1 MNQVYNNPLIIRNVK
16 FKEHLT
22 EEEALKKINEFRSS
36 NAGKA
41 LPDNKKISLK
51 RIANYFVT
59 HPNFDEV
66 SDDHVLIREG
76 YPIIFTSKN
85 YKKLKYEKSVKRE
98 EIDNMNNDGDGVDES
113 IITLSKSDSLK
124 TSKQKPRIRDI
135 LISKGIDPKPQTLV
149 PDKDGKMRLVEIA
162 ATQEIYV
169 SKDNTKPNN
178 LKTTAA
184 KKKNH
189 SNVAKHS
196 EIDDHIGAN
205 RVVISLPKK
214 KKKKSINEGNNAT
227 GENCI
232 QEIGLI
238 QESNVEMIN
247 VDPSK
252 QSGFNGDKKSKTK
265 KKESTGESE
274 GNSNMKKK
282 IKNNP
287 TEEKKSENKVVIKTS
302 KKRTSQEHDK
312 INKKIKVEPTNNSIE
327 DEESND
333 INSEV
338 MSERKLIQ
346 DIDETGLIQGTAK
359 VKGDSLKKKKK
370 KKSKEECHITN
381 LKSEFKISKVKNN
394 KKGSSKESDLKNN
407 ISISSKEAIDKDCTN
422 TGNAVTI
429 NIKKKK
435 KKNKSKVTED

>member
-36 NAGKA
+36 DAGKA

-76 YPIIFTSKN
+76 YPVIFTSKN

-98 EIDNMNNDGDGVDES
+98 EIDNMNNDGDGVNES
-113 IITLSKSDSLK
+113 INTLSKSDPLK
-124 TSKQKPRIRDI
+124 ISKQKPRIRDI

-149 PDKDGKMRLVEIA
+149 PDKDGKMRLIEIA
-162 ATQEIYV
+162 ATRESYV
-169 SKDNTKPNN
+169 SKDNTKPNSK
-178 LKTTAA
+178 KTTAA

-196 EIDDHIGAN
+196 EIDDHVGTN

-214 KKKKSINEGNNAT
+214 KKKKSTNEGNNAT
-227 GENCI
+227 GDNCI
-232 QEIGLI
+232 QETGLI
-238 QESNVEMIN
+238 QESNVEMEN
-247 VDPSK
+247 VDSSK
-252 QSGFNGDKKSKTK
+252 QSGFNGDKKSETK
-265 KKESTGESE
+265 RKEANGESKD
-274 GNSNMKKK
+274 NSNMKKMKK
-282 IKNNP
+282 IKNSP

-302 KKRTSQEHDK
+302 KKRTSHEHDK
-312 INKKIKVEPTNNSIE
+312 INVKKIKVDNSID

-338 MSERKLIQ
+338 TSERKLIQ

-359 VKGDSLKKKKK
+359 
-370 KKSKEECHITN
+370 
-381 LKSEFKISKVKNN
+381 FKIGKVKNN
-394 KKGSSKESDLKNN
+394 KKDSSKESDLKNN
-407 ISISSKEAIDKDCTN
+407 ISISSKETIDKDSTN
-422 TGNAVTI
+422 TGNAWL
-429 NIKKKK
+429 
-435 KKNKSKVTED
+435 E